1 MRLKGGQFKLF
12 CKEAVELLEILGWPV
27 QNDALYQEALTH
39 SSYAYEQES
48 LGSNERLEFLG
59 DAVLELVISEYF
71 FKAFLHD
78 SEGKLSLM
86 RHNVVNEKSLA
97 QIAREINLGTYL
109 KLGKGEMQ
117 SGGAE
122 KSSVL
127 ADALEA
133 LIGALFL
140 DLGYQAA
147 SSLIIALF
155 KPILAAVER
164 GDIPLLDYKTM
175 LQETCQSRIGK
186 NPVYRITAEFG
197 PPHDKTFQAVVKLD
211 NKVIGTGMGKSK
223 KDAEQ
228 SAAQAAWES
237 LEF

>member
-1 MRLKGGQFKLF
+1 MILKGVQFKLSW
-12 CKEAVELLEILGWPV
+12 KETLELLEILGWPI
-27 QNDALYQEALTH
+27 QNEALYQEALTH

-48 LGSNERLEFLG
+48 QAAMSVWNFG

-71 FKAFLHD
+71 KAFPHD

-117 SGGAE
+117 SGGAD

-140 DLGYQAA
+140 DLGYRAA
-147 SSLIIALF
+147 SSLIITLF
-155 KPILAAVER
+155 KPILEAVER

-186 NPVYRITAEFG
+186 NPVYQITAEFG
-197 PPHDKTFQAVVKLD
+197 PPHDKTFQAVVKLE